1 MEKLIHLL
9 FMPRSNIVFF
19 TGSNHIFL
27 RRDLDAWIDIFAK
40 KYGEYNISRL
50 DRENLLKTNILSEL
64 LTPVFLGEKRLIVL
78 EDVPFAASQKDDE
91 ETPAE
96 SASKTPDPESIIL
109 EALDQI
115 PETTVV
121 LFVSTEP
128 DKRKALYKKLLTIAT
143 LKEYEK
149 LEGNAL
155 REYIRKRLPHIDV
168 TALVRL
174 IEYTGADINRIES
187 EIDKLSLYKQDG
199 WITEEDIK
207 TTVIPTIETSVF
219 TLTDAVFVLDNSLA
233 YRELLNI
240 LETHNIHY
248 VFSTLMSTIRTFLY
262 AAKLL
267 SSGYEPGSVQS
278 LLKIHPYAFEK
289 MRKNMKYSD
298 KIGILYS
305 EFVDLDRRI
314 KTGEG
319 IGDTDDAL
327 RIGLEKAILCLQ
339 KNE

>member
-1 MEKLIHLL
+1 MS
-9 FMPRSNIVFF
+9 RSNIVFF

-50 DRENLLKTNILSEL
+50 DRETLLKTNIQAEL

-78 EDVPFAASQKDDE
+78 EDVPFPTVKGDNEEEKTE
-91 ETPAE
+91 ETV
-96 SASKTPDPESIIL
+96 SKTPDVEAIIL
-109 EALDQI
+109 AALDQV

-128 DKRKALYKKLLTIAT
+128 DKRKSLYKRLIEVAT
-143 LKEYEK
+143 LKEYSN

-155 REYIRKRLPHIDV
+155 REYIRKKLPHIDI
-168 TALVRL
+168 TALSRF

-187 EIDKLSLYKQDG
+187 EIDKLALYKQDG

-207 TTVIPTIETSVF
+207 STVIPTIETSIF
-219 TLTDAVFVLDNSLA
+219 SLTDALFLLDSALA
-233 YRELLNI
+233 YRELLAI

-248 VFSTLMSTIRTFLY
+248 VFSTLQSTLRTFLY
-262 AAKLL
+262 ASKLL
-267 SSGYEPGSVQS
+267 SMSYEPSNVQS

-289 MRKNMKYSD
+289 MRKNMRHSERIKALFSTFVILD
-298 KIGILYS
+298 KQT
-305 EFVDLDRRI
+305 

-327 RIGLEKAILCLQ
+327 RLGLEKAILCLQ
-339 KNE
+339 KN

>member
-1 MEKLIHLL
+1 
-9 FMPRSNIVFF
+9 MPRSNIVFF
-19 TGSNHIFL
+19 TGPNHIFL

-50 DRENLLKTNILSEL
+50 DKENLAKTNILSEL

-78 EDVPFAASQKDDE
+78 EDVPFATTRADE
-91 ETPAE
+91 EEKTEE
-96 SASKTPDPESIIL
+96 SASKTPDTESVIL
-109 EALDQI
+109 TALDQI

-128 DKRKALYKKLLTIAT
+128 DKRKALYKKLLTVAT

-149 LEGNAL
+149 LEGNML
-155 REYIRKRLPHIDV
+155 REYIRKKLPHIDV
-168 TALVRL
+168 TALVRF

-187 EIDKLSLYKQDG
+187 EIDKLALYKQDG

-207 TTVIPTIETSVF
+207 ATVIPMIETSIF
-219 TLTDAVFVLDNSLA
+219 SLTDAIFLLDNSTA
-233 YRELLNI
+233 HRELISI
-240 LETHNIHY
+240 LDTHNIHQT
-248 VFSTLMSTIRTFLY
+248 FTTLLSTLRTFLY
-262 AAKLL
+262 ATKLL

-289 MRKNMKYSD
+289 MRKNMRNSER
-298 KIGILYS
+298 IGALFS
-305 EFVDLDRRI
+305 ELVTLDRRT

-339 KNE
+339 KN

>member
-1 MEKLIHLL
+1 
-9 FMPRSNIVFF
+9 MPRSNIVFF

-50 DRENLLKTNILSEL
+50 DRENILKTNIQAEL
-64 LTPVFLGEKRLIVL
+64 LTPVFLGEKRLIIL
-78 EDVPFAASQKDDE
+78 EDVPFAASQKDE
-91 ETPAE
+91 EEPVEDTTPK
-96 SASKTPDPESIIL
+96 SVDPESIIL
-109 EALDQI
+109 SALDQI

-155 REYIRKRLPHIDV
+155 REYIRKKLPHIDV

-187 EIDKLSLYKQDG
+187 EIDKLALYKQDG
-199 WITEEDIK
+199 WITEDDIK
-207 TTVIPTIETSVF
+207 SIVSPTIETSIF
-219 TLTDAVFVLDNSLA
+219 TLTDALFLLDSSVA
-233 YRELLNI
+233 YKELISTLD
-240 LETHNIHY
+240 THNVHY
-248 VFSTLMSTIRTFLY
+248 VFSTLVSTLRTFLY

-267 SSGYEPGSVQS
+267 ASNYEASTVQS

-289 MRKNMKYSD
+289 MRKNMRHIDRIKS
-298 KIGILYS
+298 LFS
-305 EFVDLDRRI
+305 EFVTLDKRI
-314 KTGEG
+314 KTGEW
-319 IGDTDDAL
+319 IGDGDEAL
-327 RIGLEKAILCLQ
+327 RLALEKSILCLQ
-339 KNE
+339 KY

>member
-1 MEKLIHLL
+1 MSR
-9 FMPRSNIVFF
+9 PNIVFF

-50 DRENLLKTNILSEL
+50 DKESLAKVNIQAEL
-64 LTPVFLGEKRLIVL
+64 LTPVFLGEKRLIIL
-78 EDVPFAASQKDDE
+78 EDVPFATIQKDDIREDSPLRKEKTE
-91 ETPAE
+91 EST
-96 SASKTPDPESIIL
+96 SKTLDPESIIL
-109 EALDQI
+109 EAFDQI

-128 DKRKALYKKLLTIAT
+128 DKRKALYKHLISVAT

-155 REYIRKRLPHIDV
+155 REYIRKKLPHIDV
-168 TALVRL
+168 TALVRF

-187 EIDKLSLYKQDG
+187 EIDKLALYKQDG

-207 TTVIPTIETSVF
+207 TTVIPTIETSIF
-219 TLTDAVFVLDNSLA
+219 SLTDAIFLLDSSMA
-233 YRELLNI
+233 HRELINI

-248 VFSTLMSTIRTFLY
+248 VFSTLVSTLRTFLY

-267 SSGYEPGSVQS
+267 SSSYEPSEVQS

-289 MRKNMKYSD
+289 MRKNMKHSKRIEILFYEFITLD
-298 KIGILYS
+298 K
-305 EFVDLDRRI
+305 RM

-327 RIGLEKAILCLQ
+327 RLGLEKAILCLQ
-339 KNE
+339 KN

>member
-1 MEKLIHLL
+1 
-9 FMPRSNIVFF
+9 MPRSNIVFF
-19 TGSNHIFL
+19 TGPNHIFL
-27 RRDLDAWIDIFAK
+27 RRDLDAWIDIFAQ

-50 DRENLLKTNILSEL
+50 NRDNLAKINIQAEL

-78 EDVPFAASQKDDE
+78 EDVPFATSQKDE
-91 ETPAE
+91 EEKTEE
-96 SASKTPDPESIIL
+96 STSKTLDPESIVL

-121 LFVSTEP
+121 LFISTEP
-128 DKRKALYKKLLTIAT
+128 DKRKALYKKLISTAT

-149 LEGNAL
+149 LEGNVL

-168 TALVRL
+168 TALARF

-187 EIDKLSLYKQDG
+187 EMDKLALYKQDG

-207 TTVIPTIETSVF
+207 TTVIPTIETSIF
-219 TLTDAVFVLDNSLA
+219 SLTDAIFMLDSPLA
-233 YRELLNI
+233 HHELINI

-248 VFSTLMSTIRTFLY
+248 VFSTLVSTLRTFLY
-262 AAKLL
+262 ATKLL
-267 SSGYEPGSVQS
+267 SSSYEPGNVQS

-289 MRKNMKYSD
+289 MKKNMRYS
-298 KIGILYS
+298 KRMEVLFS
-305 EFVDLDRRI
+305 EFISLDKRT

-319 IGDTDDAL
+319 IGDTDEAL
-327 RIGLEKAILCLQ
+327 RLGLEKAILCLQ
-339 KNE
+339 KK

>member
-1 MEKLIHLL
+1 
-9 FMPRSNIVFF
+9 MPRSNIVFF
-19 TGSNHIFL
+19 TGPNHIFL

-50 DRENLLKTNILSEL
+50 DKNSLAKTNIQAEL
-64 LTPVFLGEKRLIVL
+64 LTPVFLGEKRLIIL
-78 EDVPFAASQKDDE
+78 EDVPFTTSQKDNEEEKAE
-91 ETPAE
+91 ETT
-96 SASKTPDPESIIL
+96 SKALDPESIIL
-109 EALDQI
+109 EALDNI
-115 PETTVV
+115 PETTIV

-128 DKRKALYKKLLTIAT
+128 DKRKALYKRLISIAT

-149 LEGNAL
+149 IEGNAL
-155 REYIRKRLPHIDV
+155 KEYIRKKLPHIDV
-168 TALVRL
+168 TALVRF
-174 IEYTGADINRIES
+174 IEYTEADINRIES
-187 EIDKLSLYKQDG
+187 EIDKLALYKQDE

-207 TTVIPTIETSVF
+207 ATVIPEIETSIF
-219 TLTDAVFVLDNSLA
+219 TLTDAIFTLDSSLA
-233 YRELLNI
+233 YRELINI

-248 VFSTLMSTIRTFLY
+248 VFSTLVSTLRTFLY

-267 SSGYEPGSVQS
+267 SSSYEPTEVQS

-289 MRKNMKYSD
+289 MRKNMKHS
-298 KIGILYS
+298 KRIEALFS
-305 EFVDLDRRI
+305 EFISLDKRT

-339 KNE
+339 KN